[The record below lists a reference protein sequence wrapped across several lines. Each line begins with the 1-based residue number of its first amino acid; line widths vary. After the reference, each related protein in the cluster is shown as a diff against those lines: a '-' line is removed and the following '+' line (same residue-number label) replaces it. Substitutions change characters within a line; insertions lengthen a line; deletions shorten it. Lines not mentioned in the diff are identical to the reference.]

1 MSDSTLLQLI
11 IFLVRVKSSV
21 RAAAGEKR
29 NSLLPNVY
37 VPVDD
42 CISNCQL

>member
-21 RAAAGEKR
+21 HAAAGEKK
-29 NSLLPNVY
+29 NSLLNVY

-42 CISNCQL
+42 YISNCQL